1 MKTTSL
7 ILASIAC
14 TASAFTTHTRIHH
27 RQSSTFRSNSKS
39 TLHMGGS
46 SGYATSLEG
55 KKARVEQIK
64 GLLDTSEMVFSVP
77 GSSLSVS
84 EVQTLRQS
92 LPEGTTMA
100 MVKNKLFARAAADTP
115 YEEASKGMLKGV
127 NMWFFIEED
136 IGGTVKAFDSFT
148 KEYGKK
154 ESHEIQGGIVEGVAY
169 DKKGVVA
176 ISKLPSKIELI
187 TKIAGSIKAVPTK
200 IARSV
205 KANPEKLARAIKL
218 ATAEEGSD

>member
-14 TASAFTTHTRIHH
+14 SASAFTTHTRIHQ

-39 TLHMGGS
+39 TLHMGGA
-46 SGYATSLEG
+46 SGFATSLEG
-55 KKARVEQIK
+55 KKARVDTVK
-64 GLLDTSEMVFSVP
+64 GLLDSSEMIFSVP
-77 GSSLSVS
+77 ASSLTVS
-84 EVQTLRQS
+84 EVQSLRQS

-100 MVKNKLFARAAADTP
+100 VVKNKLFARAAADTP
-115 YEEASKGMLKGV
+115 YEEASKGLLKGA

-136 IGGTVKAFDSFT
+136 IGGTVKAFDAFA

-154 ESHEIQGGIVEGVAY
+154 ESHEIQGGVVEGEAY

-200 IARSV
+200 LARSI

-218 ATAEEGSD
+218 ATADEESD